1 MAYSKLWR
9 GTYGGDVYELQ
20 RKLNQHGYNLDVD
33 GGYGVKTQAAVF
45 DYQRKNGLA
54 VDGVAGDET
63 WGSLLA
69 KEQAREQGNSTGK
82 QVLSGVSDE
91 TADRLAGLEQGYKP
105 SDSVLAAEAERQS
118 LEALEPEAYDSAFDE
133 QLKALYEQMDSR
145 PKFSYNP
152 EEDETYQRYAKMYR
166 QEGRGAMEDT
176 LGRAAALSGG
186 YDSSYAQTAAQQS
199 YQQYLEK
206 LAQLIPEFSADAR
219 DAYDRQGAAMQER
232 YNALQREQDAE
243 YQQWLAQKEAWQKE
257 MSQAQARYE
266 DLRDQDYKNYALM
279 LKYFQNK
286 AAAEQKASNGVR
298 VNSGKPAVSVEKKPS
313 LSSTAGDS
321 LERAMGNYLKGG
333 DEDAA
338 RTLAQKYASRMT
350 PAQKKKVQNLFGKFG
365 AAITL

>member
-69 KEQAREQGNSTGK
+69 REQMFKQGNSTGK
-82 QVLSGVSDE
+82 QVLAGVSDE

-118 LEALEPEAYDSAFDE
+118 LEALQPGEYDSAFDE

-145 PKFSYNP
+145 PEFSYNP
-152 EEDETYQRYAKMYR
+152 EEDESYRRYAQIYR
-166 QEGRGAMEDT
+166 REGHSAMEDT
-176 LGRAAALSGG
+176 LGRTAALSGG
-186 YDSSYAQTAAQQS
+186 YDSTYAQTAAQQS

-206 LAQLIPEFSADAR
+206 LAQLIPQFRADAR

-232 YNALQREQDAE
+232 YNSLQKEQDAE
-243 YQQWLAQKEAWQKE
+243 YKQWLDQKEAWQKE

-286 AAAEQKASNGVR
+286 AAAEQKASDGMR
-298 VNSGKPAVSVEKKPS
+298 VNSGKPAAPAKKKES

-333 DEDAA
+333 NEDAA
-338 RTLAQKYASRMT
+338 RSLAEKYADRMT
-350 PAQKKKVQNLFGKFG
+350 PAQKRKVQNLFGKFG
-365 AAITL
+365 ATVAF